1 MSFPGRWIGGVTL
14 ILGPALWLL
23 GVLLRL
29 PFHFFFPQ
37 QLQAY
42 HDAPAQMTTAYACVL
57 FGEILTAF
65 GVVAIAQMIGRMR
78 PGWATWGGV
87 LVVLGLFTRVFH
99 AGVDHLAFQL
109 VTLDGPS
116 AATETMAT
124 TYGAFQP
131 ISVFTPAI
139 LVGWIVLAIG
149 AYLSRVLPLWRA
161 IALGLMSGLMIGV
174 LKGSTWW
181 SMACACFAT
190 VRVHARALSSRGR
203 LSSLRYSS
211 SRSSSDGSGESSA
224 PSNGSTTPRRSSRA
238 SRSSTGGASRI
249 STARIACP
257 VGTSSRTP
265 FIHKLEYCPPASS
278 ASTTALMP
286 SASSALCASSAS
298 IRDANVRTTT
308 RSGEDME

>member
-181 SMACACFAT
+181 SMVYVGGLVIACAPLG
-190 VRVHARALSSRGR
+190 VRVLTDGPRPRARTVVAWTALVAALLVLAFVVGR
-203 LSSLRYSS
+203 L
-211 SRSSSDGSGESSA
+211 G
-224 PSNGSTTPRRSSRA
+224 
-238 SRSSTGGASRI
+238 
-249 STARIACP
+249 
-257 VGTSSRTP
+257 
-265 FIHKLEYCPPASS
+265 
-278 ASTTALMP
+278 
-286 SASSALCASSAS
+286 
-298 IRDANVRTTT
+298 
-308 RSGEDME
+308 